1 MNESPDPDAR
11 LRPPLEA
18 LAARD
23 GDIARALAACGLPP
37 RREMPGGFAG
47 LVRAIVA
54 QQVSAQAARA
64 IMARLHAGLPDLTP
78 EAILGLD
85 IESARALGL
94 SRPKLAYL
102 QGLAAAV
109 ADGALDLDALA
120 QAPDDSVLA
129 RLTAFKGVG
138 RWTAES
144 YLLFALER
152 PDVFPA
158 QDLALQEAA
167 RRLKGLPTRPD
178 TARLRDLAEAWR
190 PWRSAAARFLW
201 HIYRHPGVPT
211 PEG

>member
-1 MNESPDPDAR
+1 MNETPEPDER
-11 LRPPLEA
+11 LRPALEA
-18 LAARD
+18 LAGRD
-23 GDIARALAACGLPP
+23 RDIARALDACGLPP

-54 QQVSAQAARA
+54 QQVSAKAARA
-64 IMARLHAGLPDLTP
+64 IMARLRAGVPELTP
-78 EAILGLD
+78 AAIRELD
-85 IESARALGL
+85 ADSARALGL
-94 SRPKLAYL
+94 SRPKLGYL

-120 QAPDDSVLA
+120 EAPDDAVME

-144 YLLFALER
+144 YLLFALAR

-167 RRLKGLPTRPD
+167 RRLKGLPARPD
-178 TARLRDLAEAWR
+178 TAALRDLAEGWR

-201 HIYRHPGVPT
+201 HIYRHPGVPDAA
-211 PEG
+211 G